1 MTALV
6 TGKSC
11 RKTDFQ
17 AFIRILR
24 REIGLDGF
32 AFAMALSVGGGLALR
47 ELWAVHDS
55 VPEQPEVLS
64 QHTESFTSFSP
75 SQKTFITNM
84 ISSSFGMILLQAGR
98 RRSYRLRQELLSP
111 IVTLPLIPPTPT
123 PESRI
128 RVSDTLDLTLLLLVR
143 AADSLLQTFIRRTAL
158 VKDVG
163 TTRASQEQGT
173 EAATILTSRIDAF
186 VFWASSA
193 RIMWCF
199 FYKPERLPKSYVKWI
214 ATLANLDGRVIQTL
228 QLLREGNWSYIKGSP
243 ANSAVLAG
251 LSRELGYNT
260 SWGDPTMLPAY
271 GGIVADA
278 AWKTLGVKNRRGVGG
293 IPCEIVHGSIGSSLG
308 LEGSCMANSLIR
320 GVMAFLEAIA
330 IYLPAHLIP
339 VLLTRPHILLNLH
352 RALTTLFGV
361 VRSATFLSTF
371 VSLYWFVV
379 CVTRSLVLARL
390 FPWIS
395 HDFWDGPFGCIF
407 AGSLM
412 CGSSIWIETG
422 RRRGE
427 MALYVLP
434 RAVRACLPDA
444 LLRKRSKIARLIER
458 IVFVISFSTLV
469 TAAIHQPYTLR
480 GLSRWT
486 LSFILNGFRTNLWKE
501 KQRDP
506 RRLDTQHSSSKDLT
520 TSGIDT
526 SSSNIP

>member
-1 MTALV
+1 MHPAQTAFRTYALSLSLSLGPSLLPFMTALV

-24 REIGLDGF
+24 REFGLDGF

-330 IYLPAHLIP
+330 IYLP
-339 VLLTRPHILLNLH
+339 
-352 RALTTLFGV
+352 
-361 VRSATFLSTF
+361 VRSYPL
-371 VSLYWFVV
+371 
-379 CVTRSLVLARL
+379 
-390 FPWIS
+390 
-395 HDFWDGPFGCIF
+395 
-407 AGSLM
+407 
-412 CGSSIWIETG
+412 
-422 RRRGE
+422 
-427 MALYVLP
+427 
-434 RAVRACLPDA
+434 
-444 LLRKRSKIARLIER
+444 
-458 IVFVISFSTLV
+458 
-469 TAAIHQPYTLR
+469 
-480 GLSRWT
+480 
-486 LSFILNGFRTNLWKE
+486 
-501 KQRDP
+501 
-506 RRLDTQHSSSKDLT
+506 
-520 TSGIDT
+520 
-526 SSSNIP
+526 